1 MKLSLLWL
9 SGGVLLTAA
18 ISTVMAGSRASAS
31 YSIPA
36 DVADAGGHHASSSN
50 YVTDGSAALV
60 TGISTVASPA
70 ETVEHGYI
78 GQLSDGVTLVSV
90 ASVKTHGAAG
100 AFGVNLPL
108 VGARGVECRSGGVC
122 GNHTLIFTFGST
134 LATVSGAS
142 VTAGSGSVASSSVG
156 SDSRQYIVNLTGV
169 TNAQTLS
176 VSLTNVTDTN
186 GNSTP
191 TVSIPMGVLLGDVS
205 GNGSVNGTDVSQTKA
220 NSGQAVGATTF
231 RADVNVNGSING
243 TDVAQ
248 VKAQAGNVLPP

>member
-1 MKLSLLWL
+1 
-9 SGGVLLTAA
+9 
-18 ISTVMAGSRASAS
+18 MAGSRASGS

-36 DVADAGGHHASSSN
+36 DIADAGGHRATSTSYAN
-50 YVTDGSAALV
+50 DGSAAVV
-60 TGISTVASPA
+60 TGVSTVASPA
-70 ETVEHGYI
+70 ETVKHGYI
-78 GQLSDGVTLVSV
+78 GQLSEGVTLVSV

-108 VGARGVECRSGGVC
+108 VGARGVECRSGGVS
-122 GNHTLIFTFGST
+122 GDHTLVFTFGST

-156 SDSRQYIVNLTGV
+156 SDSHQYIVNLTGV
-169 TNAQTLS
+169 ANAQTLS
-176 VSLTNVTDTN
+176 VSLTDVTDSN

-191 TVSIPMGVLLGDVS
+191 TVSISIGILLGDVT
-205 GNGSVNGTDVSQTKA
+205 GNGTVNGTDVAQAKA
-220 NSGQAVGATTF
+220 SSGQTVGATTF
-231 RADVNVNGSING
+231 RADVNANGSING